1 MVDSNPLKHTN
12 QISFLYVDDEEELLT
27 IAKLFLERTGE
38 FRVDIAKSAQEALQ
52 SGSLQSY
59 DAIISDY
66 QMPGMNGIEFLKAVR
81 DQDKDIPF
89 ILFTGKGR
97 EEVVIEA
104 INNGADFYLQ
114 KGGDPKSQ
122 FAELSHKIKQAVRRK
137 RAERSFQDSQKE
149 LGDIIDFLPDP
160 TFVIDKSGTIISW
173 NHAIEKMTG
182 HSARK
187 MLGKGNYEYAIP
199 LWSSTP
205 NTH

>member
-38 FRVDIAKSAQEALQ
+38 FRVDIAKSAQEVLQ

-114 KGGDPKSQ
+114 KGG
-122 FAELSHKIKQAVRRK
+122 
-137 RAERSFQDSQKE
+137 
-149 LGDIIDFLPDP
+149 
-160 TFVIDKSGTIISW
+160 
-173 NHAIEKMTG
+173 
-182 HSARK
+182 
-187 MLGKGNYEYAIP
+187 
-199 LWSSTP
+199 
-205 NTH
+205 

>member
-38 FRVDIAKSAQEALQ
+38 FRVDIAKSAQEVLQ

-66 QMPGMNGIEFLKAVR
+66 QMPGMNG
-81 DQDKDIPF
+81 IPF